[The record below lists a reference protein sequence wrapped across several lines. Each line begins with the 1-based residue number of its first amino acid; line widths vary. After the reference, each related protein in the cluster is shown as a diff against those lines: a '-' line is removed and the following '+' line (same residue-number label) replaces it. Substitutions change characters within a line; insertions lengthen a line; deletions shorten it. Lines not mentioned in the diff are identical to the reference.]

1 MMHKLLN
8 QYISKLSKD
17 DILKFASKND
27 ISLDQNELNI
37 IYNHIKKNW
46 ETILYKNSEPIME
59 DVKKNV
65 NPETYEK
72 IESLYSKFYKKYKCY
87 L

>member
-17 DILKFASKND
+17 DILKFASKHD
-27 ISLDQNELNI
+27 INLDQNELNI
-37 IYNHIKKNW
+37 IYNHIKENW

-72 IESLYSKFYKKYKCY
+72 IENLYSEFYKKYKSY